1 MGVDDTSSAPTGR
14 ISGQPHEAHR
24 KASKKDLEEALQEC
38 ERLLSEVDGGRRRMA
53 VVQAVSSALMV
64 VVVLVVV
71 LPEAGSHDPIPVWA
85 ALVAA
90 LAAIVII
97 AIISQGLIAV
107 LRKQVRR
114 DELVMSD
121 LVGMQRALLP
131 LLARNEEWSS
141 VQSILAEKRLER
153 FPIEPEETPRL
164 GRIYGFR

>member
-1 MGVDDTSSAPTGR
+1 MGVDDTGSARTAN
-14 ISGQPHEAHR
+14 ISGQQHEAHR
-24 KASKKDLEEALQEC
+24 KASKKDLEEVLQKC
-38 ERLLSEVDGGRRRMA
+38 EGLLSEVDGGRRRIA
-53 VVQAVSSALMV
+53 VAQAVSLTLMV

-90 LAAIVII
+90 LGAIVII
-97 AIISQGLIAV
+97 AVISQGLIAV

-114 DELVMSD
+114 DELIMSD

-141 VQSILAEKRLER
+141 AQLILAEKRLER
-153 FPIEPEETPRL
+153 FPIEPEQAPRL
-164 GRIYGFR
+164 NRIYRLR